1 MMHELPCLL
10 CRGLMMLDRFSVS
23 ISRWSFVTL
32 FYRVFLMLVFCE
44 MWNVTLVE
52 PVVDLLGVVG
62 LVVSP
67 VWIRMFLTETD
78 SCFSGCLFV

>member
-1 MMHELPCLL
+1 MIHELPCLL

-23 ISRWSFVTL
+23 IRRWSFDTL
-32 FYRVFLMLVFCE
+32 FHRVFLMPVFCE
-44 MWNVTLVE
+44 LWNVALVV

-67 VWIRMFLTETD
+67 VWIRMFLRDAD
-78 SCFSGCLFV
+78 SCLSG